1 MSFGAPNN
9 PYGQPNPQHQQPGY
23 GYPQQGYGYQQPPG
37 QPGYGYP
44 QQQPGYAGYPGGPGG
59 PGQGFVTL
67 PALGTVQLASMGI
80 RFAAR
85 LIDGV
90 IIGVIYGILMF
101 AGVLSAIGVM
111 EDVNDCGAYGSPG
124 YDSCVSDATT
134 SAIVV
139 ALGVFAVFFV
149 ITLLYEWLMI
159 SFAGATFGKMAVGIK
174 VVKED
179 SGLAPGAGGGFV
191 RWIIPQLGNV
201 LCGIG
206 SLLVY
211 LSPFW
216 DNQNRFQGWHD
227 KLAHT
232 LVIKKP

>member
-1 MSFGAPNN
+1 MSFGDPNN
-9 PYGQPNPQHQQPGY
+9 PYGQPNQPGY
-23 GYPQQGYGYQQPPG
+23 GYPQQAPQGIPPQQ
-37 QPGYGYP
+37 GYGYP
-44 QQQPGYAGYPGGPGG
+44 QQQPGYPAGYQGYPGGPG
-59 PGQGFVTL
+59 QDFVTL

-90 IIGVIYGILMF
+90 IIGVIYGILM
-101 AGVLSAIGVM
+101 AVGVLGALGIADSA
-111 EDVNDCGAYGSPG
+111 ECDWQSPD
-124 YDSCVSDATT
+124 YTQCRDDAFWQ
-134 SAIVV
+134 AV
-139 ALGVFAVFFV
+139 ALIIGIGAVLML
-149 ITLLYEWLMI
+149 ITLLYEWLMVA
-159 SFAGATFGKMAVGIK
+159 FAGATFGKMAVGIK
-174 VVKED
+174 VVRED
-179 SGLAPGAGGGFV
+179 SGLNPGAGGGFV
-191 RWIIPQLGNV
+191 RWIIPQLGGI